1 MLRRKESQ
9 ATAPPI
15 DPTMGLIGGTEESPE
30 VPPFGLLKPLSQLP
44 RSVGMTFLEGIP

>member
-1 MLRRKESQ
+1 MVGRKGSQ

-15 DPTMGLIGGTEESPE
+15 DPTICLLWGTEESPE
-30 VPPFGLLKPLSQLP
+30 VPPFGLPKPLSQLP